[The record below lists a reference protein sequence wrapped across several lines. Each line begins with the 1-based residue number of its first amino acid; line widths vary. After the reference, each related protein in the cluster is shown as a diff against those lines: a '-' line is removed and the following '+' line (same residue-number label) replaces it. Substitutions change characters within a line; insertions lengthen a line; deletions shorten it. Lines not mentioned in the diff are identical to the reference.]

1 VLAESSVIATV
12 LENAG
17 LPSAEIPAA
26 LAQAER
32 LRQGLL
38 ADGGRGDL
46 LKTMIDRVELG
57 ADGLRMILSLGPLIP
72 ASAPLSGQQDCVLTR
87 EFPLR
92 IKRRGV
98 EMRFVIDGPDPRG

>member
-1 VLAESSVIATV
+1 VTGTVKDAPGAWRLPAAPFENLIAGSSASVLAESSVIATV

-38 ADGGRGDL
+38 ADAGRGDL
-46 LKTMIDRVELG
+46 LKTIIVRTACG
-57 ADGLRMILSLGPLIP
+57 
-72 ASAPLSGQQDCVLTR
+72 
-87 EFPLR
+87 
-92 IKRRGV
+92 
-98 EMRFVIDGPDPRG
+98 